1 MFKTWT
7 GTGLNECVN
16 MADLS
21 WCIENVV
28 ITKQDRL
35 IKHLLEV
42 DVDVEYE
49 FSNTFILN
57 LKNIISQTI
66 QSSQ

>member
-1 MFKTWT
+1 
-7 GTGLNECVN
+7 

-66 QSSQ
+66 QWSQ